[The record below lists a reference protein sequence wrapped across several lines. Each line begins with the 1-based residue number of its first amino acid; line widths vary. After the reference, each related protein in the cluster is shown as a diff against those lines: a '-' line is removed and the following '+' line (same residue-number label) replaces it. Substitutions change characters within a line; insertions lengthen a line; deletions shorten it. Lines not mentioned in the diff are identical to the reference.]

1 MHRLKT
7 RPPSS
12 NSVCDLGIKNANS
25 CRNRYT
31 YVTCRGVYEDLK
43 PRVNVHGSKL
53 RAKAREGEV
62 PASFALGERV
72 NAIPDCANEYG
83 NNHDRNDGSSLALL
97 SNLLKHSFLASLGQA
112 LPACHLLLTPCLKSL
127 PLDYS

>member
-31 YVTCRGVYEDLK
+31 YVTCRGVYENPK

-53 RAKAREGEV
+53 GSKASKGEV
-62 PASFALGERV
+62 SASFALSERV
-72 NAIPDCANEYG
+72 DTVSDCSNEYS
-83 NNHDRNDGSSLALL
+83 NNNDRDDGPSLALP
-97 SNLLKHSFLASLGQA
+97 SNLLKHSFLSSLGQA
-112 LPACHLLLTPCLKSL
+112 LPACH
-127 PLDYS
+127 

>member
-31 YVTCRGVYEDLK
+31 YVTCRGVYEDPK

-53 RAKAREGEV
+53 RAKASEGEV
-62 PASFALGERV
+62 PSSFALGERV
-72 NAIPDCANEYG
+72 NAISDCANEYG
-83 NNHDRNDGSSLALL
+83 NNHD
-97 SNLLKHSFLASLGQA
+97 
-112 LPACHLLLTPCLKSL
+112 
-127 PLDYS
+127 

>member
-53 RAKAREGEV
+53 RAKAREREV
-62 PASFALGERV
+62 PASFALVGRV
-72 NAIPDCANEYG
+72 NAISDCATAYAHHHAQE
-83 NNHDRNDGSSLALL
+83 DGCSLQLL
-97 SNLLKHSFLASLGQA
+97 STL
-112 LPACHLLLTPCLKSL
+112 
-127 PLDYS
+127 